1 MSCDLDAVSNNG
13 IVRIG
18 IVGLGLI
25 GGSLAKAFRNKAGTT
40 YIAAVDKDREA
51 LETAAKDGF
60 IDAYDTDIMNPD
72 CLDHCDLV
80 LLCTPLSV
88 MKDMAPVLEKRG
100 IGIISDVGSVKEP
113 VMEAIM
119 LNNFI
124 GGHPMAG
131 SERQGYAC
139 ANGTLFENAMYVLCV
154 PDHCDVPASLL
165 RDFETLIRQIGA
177 VPVHMTAK
185 DHDQRVAAISH
196 LPHVAAS
203 ALSLLAARLD
213 DGPLS
218 NLAAGGFRDIT
229 RIASSNPSLWA
240 DITSSSAKRLIPI
253 LEKYSEIISEVCADL
268 RNRDDKAVE
277 SFFSQAAHYRNH
289 LPVGGRGALDAT
301 TSLTVYLE
309 DRPGELGA
317 ITTILGK
324 ENINIRNINIKNFR
338 TYEGGQLQLILG
350 DSAQAVR
357 ACSLLKEAGYECD

>member
-1 MSCDLDAVSNNG
+1 MSCDIHAVPNNG
-13 IVRIG
+13 ISRIG

-25 GGSLAKAFRNKAGTT
+25 GGSLAKAFRHKAGIA
-40 YIAAVDKDREA
+40 YISAVDKDREA
-51 LETAAKDGF
+51 LETALKEGI
-60 IDAYDTDIMNPD
+60 IDEFDTDILNPV
-72 CLDHCDLV
+72 CLDRCDLV

-88 MKDMAPVLEKRG
+88 MKDMAPVLEKRE
-100 IGIISDVGSVKEP
+100 IGVISDVGSVKEP
-113 VMEAIM
+113 VMDLIK

-165 RDFETLIRQIGA
+165 RDFEMLIRQIGA

-229 RIASSNPSLWA
+229 RIASSDPSLWA

-253 LEKYSEIISEVCADL
+253 LEKYAEIISEVCKDL
-268 RNRDDKAVE
+268 KNRDEKAIE

-317 ITTILGK
+317 ITTLLGK

>member
-1 MSCDLDAVSNNG
+1 MSSDSDAVKPSR
-13 IVRIG
+13 ISRIG

-25 GGSLAKAFRNKAGTT
+25 GGSLAKAFRNKAAIP
-40 YIAAVDKDREA
+40 YIAAVDKDRDA
-51 LETAAKDGF
+51 LEVAIKDGI
-60 IDAYDTDIMNPD
+60 IDAYDTDVSRPA
-72 CLDHCDLV
+72 CLEHCDLV

-88 MKDMAPVLEKRG
+88 MKDMAPVLEKLS
-100 IGIISDVGSVKEP
+100 IGIVSDVGSVKEP
-113 VMEAIM
+113 VMEQM
-119 LNNFI
+119 VLDNFI

-131 SERQGYAC
+131 SERHGYAC
-139 ANGTLFENAMYVLCV
+139 ANGSLFENAMYVICV
-154 PDHCDVPASLL
+154 PDQCQVPASLL
-165 RDFETLIRQIGA
+165 RDFEELIRRIGA

-213 DGPLS
+213 DGALS
-218 NLAAGGFRDIT
+218 ILAAGGFRDIT
-229 RIASSNPSLWA
+229 RIASSNPTLWA

-253 LEKYSEIISEVCADL
+253 LEQYAEIISDVCTDL
-268 RNRDDKAVE
+268 KNRDEKAVE

-309 DRPGELGA
+309 DRPGELGS